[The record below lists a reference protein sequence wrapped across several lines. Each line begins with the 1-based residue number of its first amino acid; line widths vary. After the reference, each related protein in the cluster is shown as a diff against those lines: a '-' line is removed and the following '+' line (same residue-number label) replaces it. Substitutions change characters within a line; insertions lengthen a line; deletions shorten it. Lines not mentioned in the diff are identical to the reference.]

1 MGSRGSGPSRRGDR
15 SRGGGVRRAR
25 LLPRQPQ
32 RHREACRRRQG
43 QPVPVLRRQT
53 RPLRLHRRRRQPT
66 GALVHGGPH
75 PRTRP
80 EQTVLRV
87 PDRPARHLGGVLRRQ
102 SPRPRTAWRGDP
114 GGGHGCP
121 RQRTDRHPSPLSRSP
136 AATGARRA
144 HSRRPA
150 RGLRHRRVVVASAD
164 DLPAYG
170 ARAVRARDGSHPRT
184 RRAHSR
190 TACTR
195 RAQARRSPVGRIL
208 FQKPSPVDDQGG
220 QRMTRKNSATL
231 DAGGLNW
238 ASLPMK
244 LFAGGNAKFWN
255 PADIDFSRDREDWES
270 LTELERDYA
279 ARLCAQFI
287 AGEEAVTQDIQPFMA
302 AMRAEGRLADEMY
315 LTQFAF
321 EEAKHTQ
328 VFRMWLDAVGLT
340 GDLQHYLD
348 DLPNY
353 QKIFYEE
360 LPESLDALSTDPS
373 PAAQIRASATYNH
386 VIEGMM
392 ALTGYYAW
400 HRICVD
406 RGILPGMQELV
417 KRIGDDERRHMA
429 WGTFTCRR
437 HVAADDRNWG
447 VFETRMNELIPLAL
461 QNTED
466 AYALYDEVPFDLA
479 KDEIQQYATDKGMRR
494 FGTISSAR
502 GRPVEE
508 IDLDYSPLRL
518 EDEFASEDQKALAAL
533 V

>member
-1 MGSRGSGPSRRGDR
+1 
-15 SRGGGVRRAR
+15 
-25 LLPRQPQ
+25 
-32 RHREACRRRQG
+32 
-43 QPVPVLRRQT
+43 
-53 RPLRLHRRRRQPT
+53 
-66 GALVHGGPH
+66 
-75 PRTRP
+75 
-80 EQTVLRV
+80 
-87 PDRPARHLGGVLRRQ
+87 
-102 SPRPRTAWRGDP
+102 
-114 GGGHGCP
+114 
-121 RQRTDRHPSPLSRSP
+121 
-136 AATGARRA
+136 
-144 HSRRPA
+144 
-150 RGLRHRRVVVASAD
+150 
-164 DLPAYG
+164 
-170 ARAVRARDGSHPRT
+170 
-184 RRAHSR
+184 
-190 TACTR
+190 
-195 RAQARRSPVGRIL
+195 
-208 FQKPSPVDDQGG
+208 
-220 QRMTRKNSATL
+220 
-231 DAGGLNW
+231 
-238 ASLPMK
+238 
-244 LFAGGNAKFWN
+244 
-255 PADIDFSRDREDWES
+255 
-270 LTELERDYA
+270 
-279 ARLCAQFI
+279 
-287 AGEEAVTQDIQPFMA
+287 MA
-302 AMRAEGRLADEMY
+302 AMRAEGRLGDEMF

-437 HVAADDRNWG
+437 HVAADDANWG

-466 AYALYDEVPFDLA
+466 AYALYDEIPFNLA